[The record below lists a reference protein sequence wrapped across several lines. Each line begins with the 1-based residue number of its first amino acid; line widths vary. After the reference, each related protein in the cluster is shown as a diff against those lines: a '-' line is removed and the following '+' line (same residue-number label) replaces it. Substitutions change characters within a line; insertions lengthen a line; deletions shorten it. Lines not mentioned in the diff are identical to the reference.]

1 LRSDEEAFQLLA
13 HSSLRCA
20 QGNPENYAV
29 FRRRICEHMASHR
42 DSFEPFFMGEDER
55 VQSFDDYL
63 NNMRKN
69 GTWGGNLELQAASMA
84 LQVNIVV
91 HQLEQPRWEVVN
103 WREPN
108 ARFIQLSYHTG
119 DHYASVQP
127 IGGAANVPP
136 VYVHSQR
143 ASASSAS
150 ASASAFAQ
158 SAMASA
164 AQNNSEV
171 HDALGAL
178 AFVDDDANWQEHLVM
193 RTTECTL
200 EEARHALLDNF
211 QDTDAAINFIM
222 TLKLSSLDV
231 DVPKAVNSR
240 QKLTESGGVLSIPT
254 PDDDLVASHATS
266 VSVRNLTPPPPP
278 SSSSSSS
285 SSTADASTSAQ
296 SPRAAP
302 PPAMS
307 AEEAAIA
314 SARAA
319 MAQGWQTKQGRKKK
333 PKSKE
338 ELLAKVQAKAPQQH
352 TSNRERKQK
361 GAEQPDGAA
370 PPPDV
375 PPPDVVAQLAG
386 IVPEQELRPVVD
398 LGALAI

>member
-1 LRSDEEAFQLLA
+1 M
-13 HSSLRCA
+13 
-20 QGNPENYAV
+20 
-29 FRRRICEHMASHR
+29 FRRRICEHMAAHR

-150 ASASAFAQ
+150 ASASPFAQ

-254 PDDDLVASHATS
+254 PEDDLVASHATS
-266 VSVRNLTPPPPP
+266 VRNLTPPPPP
-278 SSSSSSS
+278 STSSTSSSSSSS

-302 PPAMS
+302 APPAMS

-314 SARAA
+314 SAQAA
-319 MAQGWQTKQGRKKK
+319 MAQGWQTKQNRKKK